1 MKNLLCYFVILS
13 FFISG
18 FTIDDELKPQVKVVR
33 KKPEHCKGK
42 GSSFEN
48 LYVSSS
54 IKDEKIEVWLF
65 VQKYDTHWLKKVY
78 RLNKAGIVNS
88 NLASCEFTGNYMAV
102 AFYDFEG
109 IGHDVNLREVPIIH
123 NARGNKAKFKVTR
136 RKKLSDSRGGGVYFE
151 EGEVFTPK
159 GEAVDITLFL
169 EKKDGG
175 WRKKHYS
182 TIGSSNII
190 LEVGGSD
197 LTGRYKSLVTVT
209 DDFSSL

>member
-1 MKNLLCYFVILS
+1 MKNLLNYFFILS

-18 FTIDDELKPQVKVVR
+18 FTIDDEMKPHVKVVR
-33 KKPEHCKGK
+33 KKPDNCNGR
-42 GSSFEN
+42 GSFFEN
-48 LYVSSS
+48 LYVSSN

-65 VQKYDTHWLKKVY
+65 IQKYDTHWFKKVY
-78 RLNKAGIVNS
+78 RINNGGVINS
-88 NLASCEFTGNYMAV
+88 NLSSCEFTGNYMAV
-102 AFYDFEG
+102 AFYNFEG
-109 IGHDVNLREVPIIH
+109 VDHDINLREVPIIH
-123 NARGNKAKFKVTR
+123 NARGNKVKFKVTR
-136 RKKLSDSRGGGVYFE
+136 RKKLSDTRGGGVYFE

-182 TIGSSNII
+182 SIGSSNII

-197 LTGRYKSLVTVT
+197 LTGRYKSLVTVK
-209 DDFSSL
+209 DDFSSI